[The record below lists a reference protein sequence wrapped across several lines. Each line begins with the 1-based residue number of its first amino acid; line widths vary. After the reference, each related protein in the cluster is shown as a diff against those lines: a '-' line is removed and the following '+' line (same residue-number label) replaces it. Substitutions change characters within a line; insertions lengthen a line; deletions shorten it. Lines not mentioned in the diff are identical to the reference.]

1 MANEELKL
9 ALKKDWDYFPHYEKP
24 QGHFIGRK
32 EERNKIE
39 NWFIRREK
47 GCLLVSGE
55 RGVGKTALVYEAL
68 YKATAKNKKIIP
80 VLINASQLL
89 IEESLVEGKDVL
101 EISPER
107 LEEKIIIN
115 LIRRLYTAA
124 RGKLDDDSQRKLG
137 KLYQKAISD
146 KSEIKEEIKLK
157 KETEQEE
164 KDQQEIE
171 RKYSVDSEQIRNFL
185 SSLGIIVGMSFFY
198 LSTKANLV
206 LNILLGSLFFLLPKT
221 LSYKILKSITKS
233 KKASES
239 SSIEELYI
247 TDKSI
252 SNLEYD
258 LYALLD
264 EISLP
269 QVHSKII
276 FVIDE
281 MDKIK
286 ETERVKITDII
297 KTFKNLFTLSSGLF
311 VFIAGKDIYDVV
323 EKSKEEREIACTFF
337 NDKIFISRPNFDDL
351 EKYIDEIIDESKDK
365 FTNKQIYQDFRNL
378 LCYQAKSDFFELHF
392 RIRDYISDYDKED
405 RPVLQIESFEEIELF
420 HANIQKALGQIFDLN
435 KYWTPSCWYQN
446 NLLLTGLYKFIDIP
460 FFQELHLSKEPPTR
474 EDNLL
479 LRIYLAQNN
488 LIEYLLRL
496 GVISLKGE
504 IAKTIEGK
512 NVAFYA
518 YTWTQSK
525 MVVPATPQVLLD
537 YENRFLENLEKFSL
551 YVNQVDDTR
560 ILVKDGKPDEGYDE
574 TKVHNNDIQQYCDM
588 DVLTIYQSNQKY
600 LAKLQK
606 NIPQHIPR
614 EELENQTNKII
625 AYIEQFKNQIII
637 IIERFFK
644 NHVQLTNLL
653 FTTLPTDPN
662 LFGSTMASIRE
673 DVINNKMPHLCFYR
687 KIPKYSRQILVIKDM
702 PEKHYESHKNMIN
715 ENAANYLII
724 NLNTSG
730 AKYNLEFVQKNK
742 RDRKIKGFIDI
753 PIYESFR
760 NLQKVIEEI
769 KRRDKEIISDSE
781 KDIFLNQAINRETLK
796 VYTEWKFLD
805 KPVSDELNI
814 KILNDIDIAK
824 YSKLKDIDDV
834 IEKAKP
840 AVDAYFKEKPDWF
853 KFGTDFIT
861 KSLGF
866 VDDAFLVK
874 HPFAQETRDA
884 VKRLR
889 KLIEI

>member
-1 MANEELKL
+1 
-9 ALKKDWDYFPHYEKP
+9 
-24 QGHFIGRK
+24 
-32 EERNKIE
+32 
-39 NWFIRREK
+39 
-47 GCLLVSGE
+47 
-55 RGVGKTALVYEAL
+55 
-68 YKATAKNKKIIP
+68 
-80 VLINASQLL
+80 
-89 IEESLVEGKDVL
+89 
-101 EISPER
+101 
-107 LEEKIIIN
+107 
-115 LIRRLYTAA
+115 
-124 RGKLDDDSQRKLG
+124 
-137 KLYQKAISD
+137 
-146 KSEIKEEIKLK
+146 
-157 KETEQEE
+157 
-164 KDQQEIE
+164 
-171 RKYSVDSEQIRNFL
+171 
-185 SSLGIIVGMSFFY
+185 MSFFY
-198 LSTKANLV
+198 LSTKENLI

-221 LSYKILKSITKS
+221 LSYKILKSITKN

-239 SSIEELYI
+239 SSIEELYV

-264 EISLP
+264 EISLSKEP
-269 QVHSKII
+269 SKII

-323 EKSKEEREIACTFF
+323 EKSKEEREIAYTFF

-351 EKYIDEIIDESKDK
+351 EEYIDEIIDESKDK
-365 FTNKQIYQDFRNL
+365 FIDKQIYQDFRNL

-405 RPVLQIESFEEIELF
+405 RPVLQIESFEETELF
-420 HANIQKALGQIFDLN
+420 HANIQKTLGQIFDLN
-435 KYWTPSCWYQN
+435 KYWAPSCWYQN

-460 FFQELHLSKEPPTR
+460 FFQELHLNKELPTR

-479 LRIYLAQNN
+479 LRIYLAQKN

-504 IAKTIEGK
+504 ITKTIEGK
-512 NVAFYA
+512 NIAFYA

-525 MVVPATPQVLLD
+525 MVVPAAPQVLLD
-537 YENRFLENLEKFSL
+537 YEKSFLENLEKFSL

-560 ILVKDGKPDEGYDE
+560 ILVKDEKPDEGYDE

-600 LAKLQK
+600 LEKLQK
-606 NIPQHIPR
+606 TIPQHIPR
-614 EELENQTNKII
+614 EELENQTKKIV

-637 IIERFFK
+637 MIERFFK

-653 FTTLPTDPN
+653 FASLLPDPN

-673 DVINNKMPHLCFYR
+673 DIVNNKIPNLCFYR

-702 PEKHYESHKNMIN
+702 PEKYYENHKNLIN

-724 NLNTSG
+724 NLNTNG
-730 AKYNLEFVQKNK
+730 TKYNLEFVQKNK

-760 NLQKVIEEI
+760 NLQRVIDEI

-781 KDIFLNQAINRETLK
+781 KDIFLNQAINLETLK
-796 VYTEWKFLD
+796 AYTEWKFSE
-805 KPVSDELNI
+805 KPVSDQLNI
-814 KILNDIDIAK
+814 KILNDIDTVK
-824 YSKLKDIDDV
+824 YLKLKDIDDA

-853 KFGTDFIT
+853 KYGTDFIT

-866 VDDAFLVK
+866 VDDAFLAK
-874 HPFAQETRDA
+874 HQFAQETRDA
-884 VKRLR
+884 AKRLKR
-889 KLIEI
+889 LIGS